1 MTSHIAKKNS
11 SNENIENVYNI
22 QLSKKAGYDRVW
34 TMATQLKT
42 KTKNTTGYKMYFWR
56 QVPPP
61 SFTGGSGL

>member
-11 SNENIENVYNI
+11 SNENIENVYDI

-42 KTKNTTGYKMYFWR
+42 KTKNTTGYKMYFCHMPREW
-56 QVPPP
+56 PKK
-61 SFTGGSGL
+61 